1 MELLKKINIINTKK
15 RNKEISPKILAFS
28 IPQYPHNS
36 LIEVLSEMIYF
47 VFQSKVCSKIGF
59 SVTSIHWTSNGLG
72 KKYFTEKSLI
82 EGIALLIENCYFT
95 FGNKVL
101 KHNIEISMG
110 TDHAPLWISLFLYF
124 FKSKHVQNL
133 ISKKSTRTYKY
144 HATSQFIDVLFV
156 LNDDDE
162 FSKSL
167 KCIYP

>member
-1 MELLKKINIINTKK
+1 M
-15 RNKEISPKILAFS
+15 ILAFS

-36 LIEVLSEMIYF
+36 LIEVLSEIIYF

-59 SVTSIHWTSNGLG
+59 SLTSIHGTSNGLG

-101 KHNIEISMG
+101 KHNIGISMG
-110 TDHAPLWISLFLYF
+110 TDHAPLWISLFLYC

-133 ISKKSTRTYKY
+133 ISKK
-144 HATSQFIDVLFV
+144 
-156 LNDDDE
+156 
-162 FSKSL
+162 
-167 KCIYP
+167 